1 MIKHGIYAHY
11 NMRIE
16 NFNVYN
22 RFDIREIFSMSKQ
35 EESEKIIPLKLIFLY
50 IYSIFYCTNKYKSYE
65 PHYFSL
71 ILSVVVQTS
80 GTNTGDAAGSV
91 STSPGK
97 STIKPVNTTTIKT
110 GSENQGEKG
119 TGSEGETGGKTGT
132 GTGNKTGSG
141 SGTGGGADAVSLNFF
156 VFALTVF
163 GANFIQLFEN

>member
-1 MIKHGIYAHY
+1 ML
-11 NMRIE
+11 IE

-22 RFDIREIFSMSKQ
+22 RFDIREIFTMSKQ
-35 EESEKIIPLKLIFLY
+35 EESEKIIPLKIIFLY
-50 IYSIFYCTNKYKSYE
+50 IYSIFYCSNKYKSYE
-65 PHYFSL
+65 RRYFSL

-80 GTNTGDAAGSV
+80 DAAGSV
-91 STSPGK
+91 STSPGN
-97 STIKPVNTTTIKT
+97 STIKPVATTTIKT

-132 GTGNKTGSG
+132 ETGNKTGSG